1 MDNNTARYSHL
12 TDDELLTEVYVNN
25 DVTDMELELS
35 HRLERAVDRIIEL
48 EDELENGDDPRE
60 SC

>member
-1 MDNNTARYSHL
+1 MNNTARYSHL